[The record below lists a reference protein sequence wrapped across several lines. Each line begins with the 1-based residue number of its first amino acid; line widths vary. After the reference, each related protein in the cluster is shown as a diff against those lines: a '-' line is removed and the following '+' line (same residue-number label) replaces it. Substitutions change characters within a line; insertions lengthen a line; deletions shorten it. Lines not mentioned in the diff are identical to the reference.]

1 MQAGVERL
9 VALKHP
15 TAAETSSASSTKW
28 LVMASVGMGIFLSTI
43 DGSIV
48 NVALPSLVTALDTQ
62 FATVQW
68 VVLAYLLT
76 LATVILSMGRLG
88 DMLGKKPVYT
98 TGFVIFTLGSV
109 LCGLSNTV
117 YALIT
122 FRVLQALGA
131 SMLMALGTAIIT
143 ETFPPSERGM
153 ALGVSGTLVSVGI
166 VLGPTLGGLI
176 LEAFSWHWI
185 FFVNLPVG
193 VIGTLMVLRYVPAI
207 EPEGGQHFDVP
218 GAATL
223 FLALISLLFAL
234 SIGQE
239 AGFGDVRVL
248 GLFAAAAVFLP
259 LFIRI
264 EKKASDP
271 MIDLNLFREQL
282 FSVNLITASLSFISL
297 AGTTLLIPFYL
308 EGVMGYNPAKV
319 GLLMAVVPVMM
330 GALAPPAGSLSDRIG
345 TRPMTVIG
353 LISMLIGYVAVAGI
367 RLDDSILVYLLRF
380 APIGLGLG
388 IFNAPNNSA
397 IMGAAPRQ
405 RLGVASGLL
414 AITRI
419 LGQTTGIALL
429 GALWATRVGVHA
441 GGLPPAGPSAAPP
454 AAQVAA
460 LQNTM
465 WAAVALLLA
474 ASGLAIW
481 ALRVERSNNNSLD
494 NHHHTEPTG

>member
-1 MQAGVERL
+1 
-9 VALKHP
+9 
-15 TAAETSSASSTKW
+15 
-28 LVMASVGMGIFLSTI
+28 
-43 DGSIV
+43 
-48 NVALPSLVTALDTQ
+48 
-62 FATVQW
+62 
-68 VVLAYLLT
+68 
-76 LATVILSMGRLG
+76 
-88 DMLGKKPVYT
+88 
-98 TGFVIFTLGSV
+98 
-109 LCGLSNTV
+109 
-117 YALIT
+117 
-122 FRVLQALGA
+122 
-131 SMLMALGTAIIT
+131 
-143 ETFPPSERGM
+143 
-153 ALGVSGTLVSVGI
+153 
-166 VLGPTLGGLI
+166 
-176 LEAFSWHWI
+176 
-185 FFVNLPVG
+185 
-193 VIGTLMVLRYVPAI
+193 MVLRYVPAI
-207 EPEGGQHFDVP
+207 EPEGGQRFDVP

-234 SIGQE
+234 TIGQE

-248 GLFAAAAVFLP
+248 GLFATAAVFLP

-264 EKKASDP
+264 EEKASDP
-271 MIDLNLFREQL
+271 MIDLRLFREQL
-282 FSVNLITASLSFISL
+282 FSVNLVTASLSFISL

-308 EGVMGYNPAKV
+308 EGVMAYNPAKV

-330 GALAPPAGSLSDRIG
+330 GALAPLAGSLSDRVG

-353 LISMLIGYVAVAGI
+353 LGSMLVGYIAVAGI
-367 RLDDSILVYLLRF
+367 RIDDSIPVYLLRF

-441 GGLPPAGPSAAPP
+441 GGLPAAGPSAAPP

-465 WAAVALLLA
+465 WAAVGLLLG
-474 ASGLAIW
+474 ASALAIW
-481 ALRVERSNNNSLD
+481 ALRVERRSNSSP
-494 NHHHTEPTG
+494 E

>member
-1 MQAGVERL
+1 
-9 VALKHP
+9 
-15 TAAETSSASSTKW
+15 
-28 LVMASVGMGIFLSTI
+28 MASVGMGIFLSTI

-48 NVALPSLVTALDTQ
+48 NVALPTLVTALDTQ

-76 LATVILSMGRLG
+76 LATIILSMGRLG

-98 TGFVIFTLGSV
+98 TGFVIFTVGSV

-117 YALIT
+117 YALIG

-193 VIGTLMVLRYVPAI
+193 IIGTLMVLRYVPAI
-207 EPEGGQHFDVP
+207 EPEGGQRFDVP

-234 SIGQE
+234 TIGQE

-248 GLFAAAAVFLP
+248 GLFATAAVFLP

-264 EKKASDP
+264 EEKASDP
-271 MIDLNLFREQL
+271 MIDLRLFREQL
-282 FSVNLITASLSFISL
+282 FSVNLVTASLSFISL

-308 EGVMGYNPAKV
+308 EGVMAYNPAKV

-330 GALAPPAGSLSDRIG
+330 GALAPLAGSLSDRVG

-353 LISMLIGYVAVAGI
+353 LGSMLVGYIAVAGI
-367 RLDDSILVYLLRF
+367 RIDDSIPVYLLRF

-441 GGLPPAGPSAAPP
+441 GGLPAAGPSAAPP

-465 WAAVALLLA
+465 WAAVGLLLG
-474 ASGLAIW
+474 ASALAIW
-481 ALRVERSNNNSLD
+481 ALRVERRSNSSP
-494 NHHHTEPTG
+494 E

>member
-1 MQAGVERL
+1 MAAGEITDSR
-9 VALKHP
+9 A
-15 TAAETSSASSTKW
+15 KW

-48 NVALPSLVTALDTQ
+48 NVALPSLVRALDTQ

-98 TGFVIFTLGSV
+98 VGFVIFTLGSV

-117 YALIT
+117 YALIA

-131 SMLMALGTAIIT
+131 SILMALGTAILT
-143 ETFPPSERGM
+143 ETFPKSERGM
-153 ALGVSGTLVSVGI
+153 ALGIAGTLVSVGI

-193 VIGTLMVLRYVPAI
+193 IIGTLMVMRYVPAI
-207 EPEGGQHFDVP
+207 QPEGGQRFDIP

-223 FLALISLLFAL
+223 FIALISLLFAMT
-234 SIGQE
+234 IGQE
-239 AGFGDVRVL
+239 AGFGDPRVL
-248 GLFAAAAVFLP
+248 GLFASAVIFLP
-259 LFIRI
+259 VFVLVERR
-264 EKKASDP
+264 APDP
-271 MIDLNLFREQL
+271 MIDLGLFRERL
-282 FSVNLITASLSFISL
+282 FSVNLVTASLSFICI
-297 AGTTLLIPFYL
+297 AGTTLLVPFYL
-308 EGVMGYNPAKV
+308 EGVLAYGPAKV
-319 GLLMAVVPVMM
+319 GMLMAVVPVMM
-330 GALAPPAGSLSDRIG
+330 GALAPLSGSLSDRFG

-353 LISMLIGYVAVAGI
+353 LGLMLAGYVAIAGV
-367 RLDDSILVYLLRF
+367 RPADSILVYLLRF
-380 APIGLGLG
+380 APVGLGLG
-388 IFNAPNNSA
+388 VFNAPNNSA
-397 IMGAAPRQ
+397 IMGAAPRS

-441 GGLPPAGPSAAPP
+441 GILPPDGPSAAAP

-460 LQNTM
+460 LQDTM
-465 WAAVALLLA
+465 WVSVVLVLTAFGLALWALL
-474 ASGLAIW
+474 
-481 ALRVERSNNNSLD
+481 VERRPGQTLSLP
-494 NHHHTEPTG
+494 E

>member
-1 MQAGVERL
+1 MA
-9 VALKHP
+9 
-15 TAAETSSASSTKW
+15 TASNTRTRAKW

-48 NVALPSLVTALDTQ
+48 NVALPSLVKALDTQ

-98 TGFVIFTLGSV
+98 LGFIIFTTGSV
-109 LCGLSNTV
+109 LCGLSTTV
-117 YALIT
+117 YALIA

-131 SMLMALGTAIIT
+131 AMLMALGTAILT
-143 ETFPPSERGM
+143 ETFPAAERGM
-153 ALGVSGTLVSVGI
+153 ALGVAGALVSIGI
-166 VLGPTLGGLI
+166 VAGPTLGGLI

-193 VIGTLMVLRYVPAI
+193 IIGTLMVMRYVPAI
-207 EPEGGQHFDVP
+207 QPEGGQRFDIP

-223 FLALISLLFAL
+223 FIALISLLYAMT
-234 SIGQE
+234 IGQE
-239 AGFGDVRVL
+239 SGFANPRVL
-248 GLFAAAAVFLP
+248 GLFSTAAVFLP
-259 LFIRI
+259 MFVMVERS
-264 EKKASDP
+264 APDP
-271 MIDLNLFREQL
+271 MIDLNLFRERL
-282 FSVNLITASLSFISL
+282 FSVNLVTALLSFICI
-297 AGTTLLIPFYL
+297 AGTTILIPFYL
-308 EGVMGYNPAKV
+308 EGVMAYGPAKV

-330 GALAPPAGSLSDRIG
+330 GALAPLSGSLSDRFG

-353 LISMLIGYVAVAGI
+353 LGLMFAGYAAVAGV
-367 RLDDSILVYLLRF
+367 RPSDSILVYLLRF
-380 APIGLGLG
+380 APVGLGLG
-388 IFNAPNNSA
+388 VFNAPNNSA
-397 IMGAAPRQ
+397 IMGAAPRS

-441 GGLPPAGPSAAPP
+441 GALPPEGPSSAAP

-460 LQNTM
+460 LQDTM
-465 WAAVALLLA
+465 WVSVVLVLIAF
-474 ASGLAIW
+474 GLALW
-481 ALRVERSNNNSLD
+481 ALRVERRPSRAISLP
-494 NHHHTEPTG
+494 E